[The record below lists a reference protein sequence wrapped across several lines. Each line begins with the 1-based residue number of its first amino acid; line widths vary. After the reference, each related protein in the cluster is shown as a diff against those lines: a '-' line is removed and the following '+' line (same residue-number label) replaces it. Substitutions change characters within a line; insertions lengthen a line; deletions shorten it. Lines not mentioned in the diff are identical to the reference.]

1 MQGGGD
7 SPALYLR
14 SQIVTTSEMKKETYG
29 KDHETAIVP
38 VERIAHVIFQIR
50 GQKVILD
57 SELAALYGVTT
68 KRLNEQVKRN
78 LDRFP
83 QDFMFQLGLEELISL
98 RSQFATS
105 NSSRGGRRYLPF
117 AFTEHGAIMAASV
130 LNTKRAIEV
139 SVFVVR
145 AFVKMREML
154 STHKEVAHKL
164 AELERRLE
172 GHDEAIKTL
181 VAAIRELM
189 QPPQPK
195 KLKIGFKRGK

>member
-1 MQGGGD
+1 MENK
-7 SPALYLR
+7 R
-14 SQIVTTSEMKKETYG
+14 
-29 KDHETAIVP
+29 AIIP
-38 VERIAHVIFQIR
+38 LERVENTIFQIR
-50 GQKVILD
+50 GCNIILD
-57 SELAALYGVTT
+57 RDLAVLYGTT
-68 KRLNEQVKRN
+68 TRALNQAVKRN

-83 QDFMFQLGLEELISL
+83 PDFMFQLSDKEKHEVITICDRLSRLK
-98 RSQFATS
+98 FAT
-105 NSSRGGRRYLPF
+105 NPPF

-195 KLKIGFKRGK
+195 KLKIGFKPSK

>member
-1 MQGGGD
+1 
-7 SPALYLR
+7 
-14 SQIVTTSEMKKETYG
+14 EK
-29 KDHETAIVP
+29 HE
-38 VERIAHVIFQIR
+38 VITIC
-50 GQKVILD
+50 D
-57 SELAALYGVTT
+57 
-68 KRLNEQVKRN
+68 RLSRLK
-78 LDRFP
+78 
-83 QDFMFQLGLEELISL
+83 
-98 RSQFATS
+98 FAT
-105 NSSRGGRRYLPF
+105 NPPF

-195 KLKIGFKRGK
+195 KLKIGFKPSK